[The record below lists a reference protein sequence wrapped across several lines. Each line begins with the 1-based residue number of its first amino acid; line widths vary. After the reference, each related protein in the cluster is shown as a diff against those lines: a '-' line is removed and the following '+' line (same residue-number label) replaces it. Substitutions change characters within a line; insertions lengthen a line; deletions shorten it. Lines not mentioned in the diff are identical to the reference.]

1 MSLLLLLFHHNNTV
15 NNESRLIVSSDW
27 SAALFDNAHV
37 FWFADWEELQIILTL
52 REMVQG
58 CNEDSMTD

>member
-1 MSLLLLLFHHNNTV
+1 MNRLLLHFPHNNTV

-27 SAALFDNAHV
+27 SAALFDNDHV

-52 REMVQG
+52 LVMVQG
-58 CNEDSMTD
+58 CNEDSMTA